1 MIGATNATNPGARKG
16 TFEVIDTMGFGLSG
30 TFPFE
35 LGMTW
40 EEFVNSSYNIGLYIN
55 GAGSVCM
62 DSDYGELSM
71 TNFGVTTVRAGKDY
85 PIQNGGVYEFVI

>member
-16 TFEVIDTMGFGLSG
+16 TFEIVDTMGFGLSG

-40 EEFVNSSYNIGLYIN
+40 EEFVNSSYNIGLYISGPN
-55 GAGSVCM
+55 VCM

-71 TNFGVTTVRAGKDY
+71 SNVGGTVYAGKDY
-85 PIQNGGVYEFVI
+85 PIQNGGVYEFNI

>member
-16 TFEVIDTMGFGLSG
+16 SFQINDPMEIAFSG

-40 EEFVNSSYNIGLYIN
+40 EEFVNSSYNIGMYIN
-55 GAGSVCM
+55 DYGAVCV
-62 DSDYGELSM
+62 DSSYGELQLGN
-71 TNFGVTTVRAGKDY
+71 TGGTVYAGKDY
-85 PIQNGGVYEFVI
+85 PIQNGGVYEFGI